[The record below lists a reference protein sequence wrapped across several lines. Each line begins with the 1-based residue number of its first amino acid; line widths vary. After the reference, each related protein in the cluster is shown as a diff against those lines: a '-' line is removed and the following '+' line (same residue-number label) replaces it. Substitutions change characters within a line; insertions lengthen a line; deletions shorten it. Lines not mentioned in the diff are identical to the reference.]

1 MKLSRRRSPRAQ
13 GPPVVFEGRCGE
25 PALLVLDAEGEAK
38 RGDLPPTWEPL
49 LDRARV
55 GWVRMPVFL
64 EQRGDA
70 FAFVPQDAERV
81 YVLANG
87 SAAEAALHVS
97 ALHSDVVRSVLLVD
111 PMTDGRSLDQLP
123 VPVRV
128 VADSEDVRNEA
139 GAPLPL
145 GHPVVVAAVEKALR
159 ELEAAVA

>member
-1 MKLSRRRSPRAQ
+1 MNSPRSQ
-13 GPPVVFEGRCGE
+13 GPPVVYEGRCRE

-38 RGDLPPTWEPL
+38 RGDLPPTWQPL
-49 LDRARV
+49 LDRARI

-87 SAAEAALHVS
+87 TAAEAAVRVSQLH
-97 ALHSDVVRSVLLVD
+97 ADVVRSVLLVD
-111 PMTDGRSLDQLP
+111 PVTDERSLGALP

-128 VADSEDVRNEA
+128 VAVSEDTRNDA

-145 GHPVVVAAVEKALR
+145 GHPIVVDAVEKALR
-159 ELEAAVA
+159 ELEPVG